1 MPTRPF
7 FAFSLL
13 LLVCL
18 TTINSLATS
27 TYLTWAD
34 YPDGRL
40 YRIDTEK
47 KILEQEINTDTWQ
60 RLATVNFV
68 GIYPTDFVKE
78 ARVISIEIP
87 HQKTERYLLIDCSNQ
102 VYRFSFKNLTLTR
115 IDSTFYRGFNC
126 LSTRFMRKDSLYSF
140 GGYGFWQTN
149 NIQTYFQTNNHEWE
163 SILPTNLPPRAINH
177 GLNAYVANQDVF
189 FSAYNSFHSDS
200 KNIGKSEYDED
211 AFMYSF
217 QTKAWKNVGA
227 VSNLKVIEVLTKKDK
242 TPIIWTGKYFL
253 LEYKE
258 DAVIKFL
265 LIDPIKNLVLVW
277 QDNQKAFGSQIAK
290 TVEENPFA
298 LYCWHDTLYFVNE
311 TENVKPLI
319 RHKIAIQTML
329 KEATYDGSLYGG
341 ILAIWYWALAF
352 VFGILLLGFLL
363 MRFRRKEI
371 KLVIDNSQPAV
382 LVTFNEIEEKIIA
395 VLKANVDGLGV
406 DSNQINDL
414 LQINDKLPDNQRKIR
429 NDFIKAL
436 NQKLMEVYQVE
447 EAIIRKPSVHDKRYH
462 YYQLS
467 KIVFDKM

>member
-1 MPTRPF
+1 MPARPF
-7 FAFSLL
+7 FAFSSL

-18 TTINSLATS
+18 MATNSWA

-47 KILEQEINTDTWQ
+47 KILEQEINTATWQ

-68 GIYPTDFVKE
+68 GIYPTDFVEK

-102 VYRFSFKNLTLTR
+102 VYHFSFKSLTLTR
-115 IDSTFYRGFNC
+115 IDSTFYRGYNC

-149 NIQTYFQTNNHEWE
+149 NIQTYFQTNTHEWE
-163 SILPTNLPPRAINH
+163 SILPLNIPPKAINH

-189 FSAYNSFHSDS
+189 FSAYSSFHADS
-200 KNIGKSEYDED
+200 KNSGKSEYDED

-217 QTKAWKNVGA
+217 QTKTWKNLGA
-227 VSNLKVIEVLTKKDK
+227 VSNLKVIEILTKKDK

-258 DAVIKFL
+258 NATIKFL
-265 LIDPIKNLVLVW
+265 LVDPIKNLVLVW
-277 QDNQKAFGSQIAK
+277 QDNQKAFGPQIAE
-290 TVEENPFA
+290 TVEEDPFA
-298 LYCWHDTLYFVNE
+298 LYCWHDTLYFVNK
-311 TENVKPLI
+311 TENIKPLI
-319 RHKIAIQTML
+319 RHKIAIQTIL

-341 ILAIWYWALAF
+341 VLTIWYWVLAF
-352 VFGILLLGFLL
+352 ALGTLLLGYLL
-363 MRFRRKEI
+363 MRFKRKEI
-371 KLVIDNSQPAV
+371 KLVIDTSQPEV

-406 DSNQINDL
+406 DSNQINEL

-429 NDFIKAL
+429 NDFMKAL
-436 NQKLMEVYQVE
+436 NQKLTKIYQVE
-447 EAIIRKPSVHDKRYH
+447 EAIIRKPSVHDKRY
-462 YYQLS
+462 YFYQLS

>member
-13 LLVCL
+13 FLACL
-18 TTINSLATS
+18 ISINSWADS

-34 YPDGRL
+34 YPNGRL
-40 YRIDTEK
+40 YRIDIEK
-47 KILEQEINTDTWQ
+47 KILEQEINTKTWQ
-60 RLATVNFV
+60 RLSSVNFV
-68 GIYPTDFVKE
+68 DIYPTDFIKNV
-78 ARVISIEIP
+78 RVINIEIP

-102 VYRFSFKNLTLTR
+102 VYRFSFKSLTLTR

-126 LSTRFMRKDSLYSF
+126 LSTRFIRKDSLYSF

-149 NIQTYFQTNNHEWE
+149 NIQTYFKAGSQEWE
-163 SILPTNLPPRAINH
+163 SILPLNLPPKAINH
-177 GLNAYVANQDVF
+177 GLNAYIANQDVF
-189 FSAYNSFHSDS
+189 FSAYNSFHSDAQ
-200 KNIGKSEYDED
+200 NIGKSEYDED

-217 QTKAWKNVGA
+217 QTKTWKNLGA
-227 VSNLKVIEVLTKKDK
+227 VTNLKVIEILTKKEK

-277 QDNQKAFGSQIAK
+277 QDNQKVFGSQIAK
-290 TVEENPFA
+290 TIEENPFA

-329 KEATYDGSLYGG
+329 KEATYDGSLYGAFG
-341 ILAIWYWALAF
+341 EWYWLLAF
-352 VFGILLLGFLL
+352 ALGIMLIGFIS
-363 MRFRRKEI
+363 MRFKRKEVN
-371 KLVIDNSQPAV
+371 LSVNTSQPEA
-382 LVTFNEIEEKIIA
+382 LIIFNEIEEKVIA
-395 VLKANVDGLGV
+395 VLKANVEGLGV
-406 DSNQINDL
+406 DSNQINEL

-429 NDFIKAL
+429 NDFIKTL
-436 NQKLMEVYQVE
+436 NQKLIEVYQVE
-447 EAIIRKPSVHDKRYH
+447 EAIIRKPSVHDKRYY